1 MYKFIYSDC
10 LSYVMKVLIYP
21 PNSLILADL
30 VERAG
35 HEAIVLMKEVA
46 KKVRDPELDSPPVNI
61 TEADLKRSLKYLSV
75 EEPSGVRGRVGMMM
89 PLLDEAEAAIIVD
102 DPDPSFG
109 CMACAVANDYIE
121 YMIRSKG
128 IPTLIVPYPYDEE
141 AAKVMVKNVFSFL
154 RSLGSES

>member
-1 MYKFIYSDC
+1 MRKPRQIAFYGKGGIGKSTIA
-10 LSYVMKVLIYP
+10 S
-21 PNSLILADL
+21 NLA
-30 VERAG
+30 A
-35 HEAIVLMKEVA
+35 AW
-46 KKVRDPELDSPPVNI
+46 
-61 TEADLKRSLKYLSV
+61 
-75 EEPSGVRGRVGMMM
+75 
-89 PLLDEAEAAIIVD
+89 AEAAIIVD